1 MGIYASGTQNQA
13 KGKDE
18 KWGDQKE
25 KKKKEISRKSYGNAK
40 TYKKDTR
47 MEFRNVKVSV

>member
-1 MGIYASGTQNQA
+1 MGIYTSRTQNQV

-18 KWGDQKE
+18 KWRDQNE
-25 KKKKEISRKSYGNAK
+25 MKKKEISRKSYGNAK
-40 TYKKDTR
+40 TYQKNTR